1 MVLSKCS
8 LPQLYIRDILLG
20 YHLTSGIKNAG
31 TSAAGGGQK
40 GNSLVGGSLPNMPGP
55 RVLNS
60 LYSMIR
66 LREVKFAITSE
77 P

>member
-1 MVLSKCS
+1 M
-8 LPQLYIRDILLG
+8 YGDIILG
-20 YHLTSGIKNAG
+20 YHLTSGIQNVG
-31 TSAAGGGQK
+31 TSAGGGQK
-40 GNSLVGGSLPNMPGP
+40 GNSPVGGSLSSMPGP

-77 P
+77 PWNLEFLRS